1 MLGPIVVLVD
11 DEPHAPSTITRS
23 PRHRGKERPAMSRRV
38 LFVDDEP
45 NTLLALRREL
55 RDWSKAAGVEID
67 IATDPLAVMGMLNA
81 HPGEY
86 ELVVSD
92 LRMPAMKG
100 SDLLVSIK
108 QRYPEILSILLSGYS
123 EVEEVMKAIKA
134 GIFSYIL
141 KPWDRDYLR
150 AEIEK
155 ALEVYRIR
163 KENADN
169 QRRLD
174 MELRWAGEMQR
185 FFLTIKIPAPQGLRI
200 DLDYRPLPSLY
211 CGGDYYDILEL
222 PQRGTLLLVGDVAG
236 HGVTGALVTGILK
249 SIIVM
254 EYIGPQGVQ
263 GSMAG
268 LMKWL
273 NRRLAGFFGAGSSM
287 FISLFAGL
295 FDPGARSLRY
305 ANAGQVPPL
314 HFARG
319 KATPLASTG
328 PALGFMPD
336 ADYREEEEHFQT
348 GDMLLLFTDGLVEM
362 GAGTVSDGTRRV
374 VEVMQGPDGAGLSAA
389 AIGSRTLAVS
399 GSAAFTDD
407 VTIIRVDCT

>member
-1 MLGPIVVLVD
+1 
-11 DEPHAPSTITRS
+11 
-23 PRHRGKERPAMSRRV
+23 MSRRV

-45 NTLLALRREL
+45 NTLLALKREL
-55 RDWSKAAGVEID
+55 RDWSRTTGVEID

-81 HPGEY
+81 HQGEY

-163 KENADN
+163 KENADH
-169 QRRLD
+169 QKRMD

-185 FFLTIKIPAPQGLRI
+185 FFLKIKIPAPQGLRI

-211 CGGDYYDILEL
+211 CGGDYYDVLEL
-222 PQRGTLLLVGDVAG
+222 PKRGTLLLVGDVAG

-254 EYIGPQGVQ
+254 EYIGPEGMQV
-263 GSMAG
+263 SMAG

-273 NRRLAGFFGAGSSM
+273 NRRLAGFFGEGSSM

-295 FDPGARSLRY
+295 FDPAARSLRY

-314 HFARG
+314 HVSRG
-319 KATPLASTG
+319 QAAPLASTG
-328 PALGFMPD
+328 PALGFVPD
-336 ADYREEEEHFQT
+336 ADYREEEAHFQT
-348 GDMLLLFTDGLVEM
+348 GDTLLLYTDGLVEL
-362 GAGTVSDGTRRV
+362 GTGTVSDGTRRLLDV
-374 VEVMQGPDGAGLSAA
+374 LKGPDGPGLSAA
-389 AIGSRTLAVS
+389 AIGARMLALA
-399 GSAAFTDD
+399 GSAEFTDD
-407 VTIIRVDCT
+407 VTLIRVDCV

>member
-1 MLGPIVVLVD
+1 MIAHDADINRVRF
-11 DEPHAPSTITRS
+11 EIE
-23 PRHRGKERPAMSRRV
+23 ERCY
-38 LFVDDEP
+38 
-45 NTLLALRREL
+45 EL
-55 RDWSKAAGVEID
+55 M
-67 IATDPLAVMGMLNA
+67 ATQQPLAR
-81 HPGEY
+81 
-86 ELVVSD
+86 D
-92 LRMPAMKG
+92 LR
-100 SDLLVSIK
+100 
-108 QRYPEILSILLSGYS
+108 EIISILLSGYS

-185 FFLTIKIPAPQGLRI
+185 FFLTIKIPAPQGVRI

-273 NRRLAGFFGAGSSM
+273 NRRLAGFFGEGSSM

-295 FDPGARSLRY
+295 FDSAARSLRY

-314 HFARG
+314 HFSKG

-328 PALGFMPD
+328 PALAFMPD
-336 ADYREEEEHFQT
+336 ADYREEEERFQT
-348 GDMLLLFTDGLVEM
+348 GDMLLLYTDGLVEL

-374 VEVMQGPDGAGLSAA
+374 IEVMQGPDGAGLSAA
-389 AIGSRTLAVS
+389 AIGSRMLAL
-399 GSAAFTDD
+399 GGCAEFTDD
-407 VTIIRVDCT
+407 VTIIRVDCE